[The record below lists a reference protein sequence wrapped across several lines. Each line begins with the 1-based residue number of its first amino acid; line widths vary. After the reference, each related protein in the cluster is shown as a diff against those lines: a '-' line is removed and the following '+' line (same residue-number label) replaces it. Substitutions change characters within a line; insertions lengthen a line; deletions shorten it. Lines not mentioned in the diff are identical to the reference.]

1 MKHLDRFLNCRL
13 IFRANGYLSLHV
25 FRKEKKKVNIRALY
39 AAEYAICY
47 IIEKFATSH
56 NHPLPFNE
64 VTTKHFRRKSIMHP
78 KVTENSTSGNTLLS
92 KPHEQILPPPPPL
105 SLTLHSCYSQ
115 LENAHCMPNSD

>member
-1 MKHLDRFLNCRL
+1 M
-13 IFRANGYLSLHV
+13 
-25 FRKEKKKVNIRALY
+25 VNIRALY

-78 KVTENSTSGNTLLS
+78 KVTENSTSGNALLS
-92 KPHEQILPPPPPL
+92 KPHEQILPTPPPVPL
-105 SLTLHSCYSQ
+105 ILHSCYSQ
-115 LENAHCMPNSD
+115 LQNAHCLPNSD